1 MVGSRV
7 WRLRR
12 AYGTDVPN
20 SALDDRNRERARR
33 GNIDGSDLHPRSSD
47 GPSDRGAQVGPTI
60 ADCHRDGVHP
70 GGPKGWRR
78 RDALHGRRRAAGTP
92 LMQHGQLVRCEFPA
106 MGTHATVEV
115 VIDETRNADDSGGE
129 LLDHARRRVFE
140 LEARWSRFIATSEVS
155 ALNRF
160 RGRPVRVSQ
169 DTRLLVRRAIEG
181 RRLTAGSFNPT
192 IFDAIVAHGYDRTFF
207 DVEPSSTRARA
218 RSATAPGCEGI
229 DVDDLTGT
237 VTLSTTTG
245 FDPGGIGKGLAAD
258 LVVDELIGAGAAGA
272 CVEIGGD
279 VRVSGRGPEGRGW
292 VVRIDHPALDGT
304 ELGQVWLTDGA
315 VASSSIHRRKWVV
328 DGETIHHLLD
338 PRTARPTLAVSGAS
352 VIART
357 GWLAEVLATATCV
370 DGTGVH
376 IESSGACGF
385 VVPLH
390 GPPRRV
396 GNVAEF
402 VA

>member
-1 MVGSRV
+1 
-7 WRLRR
+7 
-12 AYGTDVPN
+12 
-20 SALDDRNRERARR
+20 
-33 GNIDGSDLHPRSSD
+33 
-47 GPSDRGAQVGPTI
+47 
-60 ADCHRDGVHP
+60 
-70 GGPKGWRR
+70 
-78 RDALHGRRRAAGTP
+78 
-92 LMQHGQLVRCEFPA
+92 MQHSKLMRSGFPA

-115 VIDETRNADDSGGE
+115 VLDETTPFAAERGID
-129 LLDHARRRVFE
+129 LLDTAEKRVLE
-140 LEARWSRFIATSEVS
+140 LETRWSRFIETSEVS
-155 ALNRF
+155 ALNRY

-169 DTRLLVRRAIEG
+169 ATRLLVRRAIEG
-181 RRLTAGSFNPT
+181 WRLTAGSFNPT
-192 IFDAIVAHGYDRTFF
+192 VYDAVVAHGYDRTLV
-207 DVEPSSTRARA
+207 DVMASPTRARSRTA
-218 RSATAPGCEGI
+218 AAPGCEGI

-292 VVRIDHPALDGT
+292 VVRIDHPALEGT

-315 VASSSIHRRKWVV
+315 IASSSIHRRNWVV
-328 DGETIHHLLD
+328 AGETTHHLLN
-338 PRTARPTLAVSGAS
+338 PRTARPTIGVSGAS
-352 VIART
+352 VIAST

-370 DGTGVH
+370 EGTGVH
-376 IESSGACGF
+376 IESSGASGF

-390 GPPRRV
+390 GPPRRF
-396 GNVAEF
+396 GNVADF